1 MDKGTSVLIM
11 TENSGFAAYALW
23 NALKLHFT
31 SESYDYFK
39 YNGKTNVSKQT
50 FTTNKSKYQFYK
62 LSRKYD
68 LDELK
73 NFYVANFIQ
82 GKGDWVGDL
91 LQDGDENYTKWQ
103 KTQQSLTYTFE
114 NDIMYMFDSVDGA
127 EFWHIDD
134 YFKPI
139 DGGWPMLITKMMHD
153 KISLETVCILVDI
166 FGCMP
171 KWEKQI
177 TEDIIWPTH
186 RRIIKKYTPFIQ
198 YDKEKFTKFLKEK
211 IKEYA

>member
-1 MDKGTSVLIM
+1 M
-11 TENSGFAAYALW
+11 TENTGFAAYALW

-31 SESYDYFK
+31 SDSYDYFK
-39 YNGKTNVSKQT
+39 YNGKTNVSKST
-50 FTTNKSKYQFYK
+50 FSTNKSKYHFYK
-62 LSRKYD
+62 LSRKYN
-68 LDELK
+68 LEELK
-73 NFYVANFIQ
+73 DFYVANFIQ

-153 KISLETVCILVDI
+153 KIKLETVCILIDI
-166 FGCMP
+166 FDCMP
-171 KWEKQI
+171 RWEKQI

-186 RRIIKKYTPFIQ
+186 RRIIKKYTPFIN
-198 YDKEKFTKFLKEK
+198 YDKQKFKEILKEK
-211 IKEYA
+211 IKEHA

>member
-1 MDKGTSVLIM
+1 M
-11 TENSGFAAYALW
+11 TENTGFAAYALW

-62 LSRKYD
+62 LSRKYN

-73 NFYVANFIQ
+73 NFYIANFIQ

-139 DGGWPMLITKMMHD
+139 DGGWPMLITKMMHE
-153 KISLETVCILVDI
+153 KISLETVCILIDI
-166 FGCMP
+166 LGCMP

-186 RRIIKKYTPFIQ
+186 QRIIKKYTPFIP
-198 YDKEKFTKFLKEK
+198 YDKEKYKQILKEK

>member
-1 MDKGTSVLIM
+1 MV
-11 TENSGFAAYALW
+11 ENSGFAAYALW

-68 LDELK
+68 LNELK

-166 FGCMP
+166 LGCMP

>member
-1 MDKGTSVLIM
+1 M

-50 FTTNKSKYQFYK
+50 FTINKSKDQFYK

-68 LDELK
+68 IEELK
-73 NFYVANFIQ
+73 NFYIANFIQ

-166 FGCMP
+166 LGCMP

>member
-1 MDKGTSVLIM
+1 M
-11 TENSGFAAYALW
+11 TENTGFAAYALW

-31 SESYDYFK
+31 SDSYDYFK
-39 YNGKTNVSKQT
+39 YNGKTNVSKST
-50 FTTNKSKYQFYK
+50 FSTNKSKYHFYK
-62 LSRKYD
+62 LSRKYN
-68 LDELK
+68 LEELK
-73 NFYVANFIQ
+73 DFYIANFIQ

-139 DGGWPMLITKMMHD
+139 NGGWPMLITKMMHD
-153 KISLETVCILVDI
+153 KIKLETVCILIDI
-166 FGCMP
+166 FDCMP
-171 KWEKQI
+171 RWEKQI
-177 TEDIIWPTH
+177 TEDIVWPTH
-186 RRIIKKYTPFIQ
+186 RRIIKKYTPFIN
-198 YDKEKFTKFLKEK
+198 YDKQKFKEILKEK
-211 IKEYA
+211 IKEHA

>member
-1 MDKGTSVLIM
+1 M
-11 TENSGFAAYALW
+11 TENTGFAAYALW

-31 SESYDYFK
+31 SDSYDYFK
-39 YNGKTNVSKQT
+39 YNGKTNVSKST
-50 FTTNKSKYQFYK
+50 FSTNKSKYHFYK
-62 LSRKYD
+62 LSRKYN
-68 LDELK
+68 LEELK
-73 NFYVANFIQ
+73 DFYIANFIQ

-153 KISLETVCILVDI
+153 QIKLETVCILIDI
-166 FGCMP
+166 FDCMP
-171 KWEKQI
+171 RWEKQI
-177 TEDIIWPTH
+177 TEDIVWPTH
-186 RRIIKKYTPFIQ
+186 RRIIKKYTPFIN
-198 YDKEKFTKFLKEK
+198 YDKQKYKEILKEK
-211 IKEYA
+211 IKEHA

>member
-1 MDKGTSVLIM
+1 M
-11 TENSGFAAYALW
+11 TENSGFAAYSLW

-171 KWEKQI
+171 KWENQI

>member
-1 MDKGTSVLIM
+1 M

-50 FTTNKSKYQFYK
+50 FTINKSKYQFYK

-68 LDELK
+68 LNELK

>member
-1 MDKGTSVLIM
+1 MV
-11 TENSGFAAYALW
+11 ENSGFAAYALW

>member
-1 MDKGTSVLIM
+1 M
-11 TENSGFAAYALW
+11 TENTGFAAYALW

-31 SESYDYFK
+31 SDSYDYFK
-39 YNGKTNVSKQT
+39 YNGKTNVSKST
-50 FTTNKSKYQFYK
+50 FSTNKSKYHFYK
-62 LSRKYD
+62 LSRKYN
-68 LDELK
+68 LEELK
-73 NFYVANFIQ
+73 DFYIANFIQ

-114 NDIMYMFDSVDGA
+114 NDIIYMFDSVNGA

-153 KISLETVCILVDI
+153 KIKLETVCILIDI
-166 FGCMP
+166 FDCMP
-171 KWEKQI
+171 RWEKQI
-177 TEDIIWPTH
+177 TDDIVWPTH
-186 RRIIKKYTPFIQ
+186 RRIIKKYTPFIN
-198 YDKEKFTKFLKEK
+198 YDKQKFKEILKEK
-211 IKEYA
+211 IKEHA

>member
-1 MDKGTSVLIM
+1 M
-11 TENSGFAAYALW
+11 TENTGFAAYALW

-62 LSRKYD
+62 LSRKYN

-73 NFYVANFIQ
+73 NFYIANFIQ

-139 DGGWPMLITKMMHD
+139 DGGWPMLITKMMNE
-153 KISLETVCILVDI
+153 KISLETVCILIDI
-166 FGCMP
+166 LGCMP
-171 KWEKQI
+171 NWEKQI
-177 TEDIIWPTH
+177 TEDIIWTTH
-186 RRIIKKYTPFIQ
+186 QRIIKKYTPFIP
-198 YDKEKFTKFLKEK
+198 YDKEKYKQILKEK

>member
-1 MDKGTSVLIM
+1 M
-11 TENSGFAAYALW
+11 TENTGFAAYALW

-39 YNGKTNVSKQT
+39 YNGKTNVSKST
-50 FTTNKSKYQFYK
+50 FSTNKSKYHFYK
-62 LSRKYD
+62 LSRKYN
-68 LDELK
+68 LEELK
-73 NFYVANFIQ
+73 DFYIANFIQ

-153 KISLETVCILVDI
+153 KIKLETVCILIDI
-166 FGCMP
+166 FDCMP
-171 KWEKQI
+171 RWEKQI
-177 TEDIIWPTH
+177 TEDIVWPTH
-186 RRIIKKYTPFIQ
+186 RRIIKKYTPFIN
-198 YDKEKFTKFLKEK
+198 YDKQKFKEILKEK
-211 IKEYA
+211 IKEHA